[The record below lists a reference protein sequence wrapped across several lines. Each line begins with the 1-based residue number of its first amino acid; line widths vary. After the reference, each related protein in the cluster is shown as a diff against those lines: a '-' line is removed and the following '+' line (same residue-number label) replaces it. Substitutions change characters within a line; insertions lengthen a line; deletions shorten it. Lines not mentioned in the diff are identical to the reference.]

1 MAERDLTPIAWRDGA
16 LIAPQHLQ
24 RQDLFHQASLAGRLA
39 ALSPYTWGV
48 SRLRLDDAALRQG
61 QARVLEVEAV
71 FADGTLARARADE
84 RGAPPPRAI
93 AEALPPSAERLDV
106 ALALPEFREGADNFA
121 GDVDARYR
129 PAIRREVADLCGGRS
144 RVDLEVGEAN
154 LALLLGDEARR
165 PGVQTIK
172 IGEVVR
178 GADGG
183 LAWSTGYVPPC
194 LAIGAAPGLGAELR
208 AILAL
213 AIARRRALVELR
225 REHDPERAEF
235 LGRDVTHYLL
245 LDALGGAIPAL
256 RHLVE
261 EPGTPPLAAYL
272 TLAELAGK
280 LTSFATQVDPAAL
293 PSFHYLDL
301 RASFDGLFA
310 AIREMLGIAIEAGF
324 VRIPLAL
331 RQEDGVWLGRASATT
346 RSPAALRPRGRVLA
360 AGGRRRWRAPRAS
373 RRSRR
378 GGGSP
383 PTSSRRPPGCGSST
397 CRGRRPRS
405 RSGRGSS
412 TSPST
417 PTIPTGVR
425 CSASGPSRS
434 TSPSPT
440 TRGGC
445 GSSSSGSARGARRR
459 EPRGRRRSAPRRRAP
474 RAAGAGG
481 DRGAGDDRSPGRR
494 GRARAG
500 AGRGD
505 GGARGAEAAI
515 RGRFGG
521 DAATA
526 SKYALAALADEVALR
541 EAGPL
546 REHWRPRSLQL
557 HYFQDNRAGYGFFE
571 RLAALEGAASSGPA
585 ATSRWRSTSSR
596 SGSASRGATPT
607 RPRGGGAAS
616 PPRGRE
622 AGARGR

>member
-1 MAERDLTPIAWRDGA
+1 MCSERPRGAAGEVRVAERDLTPIAWRDGA

-93 AEALPPSAERLDV
+93 AEAMPPSAERLDV

-183 LAWSTGYVPPC
+183 LAWSTSYVPPC

-272 TLAELAGK
+272 TLADLAGK

-331 RQEDGVWLGRASATT
+331 RQEDGVWLGRLGDDALACRSYVLAVESSLPAGDVAGGLPRLSKVASWGRITTHVKQATPGV
-346 RSPAALRPRGRVLA
+346 RIEHLSRAPAEVPQRPRQLYFALHTDDPDWREVL
-360 AGGRRRWRAPRAS
+360 
-373 RRSRR
+373 
-378 GGGSP
+378 
-383 PTSSRRPPGCGSST
+383 
-397 CRGRRPRS
+397 
-405 RSGRGSS
+405 
-412 TSPST
+412 
-417 PTIPTGVR
+417 
-425 CSASGPSRS
+425 
-434 TSPSPT
+434 
-440 TRGGC
+440 
-445 GSSSSGSARGARRR
+445 R
-459 EPRGRRRSAPRRRAP
+459 ERTLALYFPEPYDPRRLRIELF
-474 RAAGAGG
+474 G
-481 DRGAGDDRSPGRR
+481 
-494 GRARAG
+494 
-500 AGRGD
+500 
-505 GGARGAEAAI
+505 I
-515 RGRFGG
+515 R
-521 DAATA
+521 
-526 SKYALAALADEVALR
+526 E
-541 EAGPL
+541 
-546 REHWRPRSLQL
+546 
-557 HYFQDNRAGYGFFE
+557 
-571 RLAALEGAASSGPA
+571 
-585 ATSRWRSTSSR
+585 
-596 SGSASRGATPT
+596 
-607 RPRGGGAAS
+607 GGAAT
-616 PPRGRE
+616 
-622 AGARGR
+622 